1 MSDKNEK
8 HTYSLITV
16 EKAQNNESE
25 EISAVQELHESI
37 NEAVSSEDYIAN
49 ETKHNNAKHSNALFD
64 DPNLS
69 SKDDGLESALDNI
82 SEDDLNGSVPL
93 DRMHKIIIA
102 VLVIAL
108 IGFAVYFLMFM

>member
-1 MSDKNEK
+1 MSGKNKK

-16 EKAQNNESE
+16 EKAQNIESE
-25 EISAVQELHESI
+25 GISAVHESHESI

-49 ETKHNNAKHSNALFD
+49 ETKHNKHSDALFD

>member
-1 MSDKNEK
+1 MSGKNEK

-16 EKAQNNESE
+16 EKAQNIGSE
-25 EISAVQELHESI
+25 GISAVHESHESI

-49 ETKHNNAKHSNALFD
+49 ETKHNKHSDALFD

>member
-25 EISAVQELHESI
+25 EISAVQESHESI

-49 ETKHNNAKHSNALFD
+49 EAKHNKVKPSD
-64 DPNLS
+64 DLHDIPDSS
-69 SKDDGLESALDNI
+69 SKNDGLESALDNI